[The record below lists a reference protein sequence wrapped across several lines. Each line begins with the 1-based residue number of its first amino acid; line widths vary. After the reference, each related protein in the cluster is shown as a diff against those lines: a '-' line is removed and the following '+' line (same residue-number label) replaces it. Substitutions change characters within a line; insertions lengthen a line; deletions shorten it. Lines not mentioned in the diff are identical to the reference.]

1 MRDGITQVAE
11 AVNVAMDRQTKR
23 LGEMMAELRDEMRS
37 MREAFESQHGNNT
50 IPGWYTH
57 GIWLFHD
64 DYPTYIM
71 ALYTVVDI
79 LNAFY

>member
-1 MRDGITQVAE
+1 MQLQDEEDADYTPPDWLHDWMRFVE
-11 AVNVAMDRQTKR
+11 
-23 LGEMMAELRDEMRS
+23 ELHNMFGDPN
-37 MREAFESQHGNNT
+37 AQHGNNT